1 MGINEGNLQVI
12 DVDVIVENCLILMS
26 YFIY

>member
-12 DVDVIVENCLILMS
+12 DVDVIVENCLILML